1 MNIRIIRSVAV
12 LASVFV
18 LGCGSEVGDKDKVKL
33 IADESGIQYADL
45 VEGTGERCQ
54 VGDTIRVGYT
64 MRLRNGSLA
73 NTSED
78 GSGPIDLRLGGGGVI
93 KGWELGIPG
102 MRVGGV
108 RKLVIP
114 PALGFGS
121 QPKPNIPPN
130 SELTAEIK
138 LLEILDKAPRRDQSG
153 KEAKKIEPEK
163 KG

>member
-1 MNIRIIRSVAV
+1 MNVRIIWSLAV
-12 LASVFV
+12 LASVFL

-64 MRLRNGSLA
+64 TRLRNGMVA
-73 NTSED
+73 NTSDD
-78 GSGPIDLRLGGGGVI
+78 GSGPIDVHLGGGGVI

-130 SELTAEIK
+130 SELTVEIK
-138 LLEILDKAPRRDQSG
+138 LLEIVDKSPRRSPSS
-153 KEAKKIEPEK
+153 KEEK
-163 KG
+163 KPEQEKKD

>member
-1 MNIRIIRSVAV
+1 MNVRIIGSVAV
-12 LASVFV
+12 LASV
-18 LGCGSEVGDKDKVKL
+18 LLPGCGSEVGDKDKVKL

-54 VGDTIRVGYT
+54 VGDTVRVGYT
-64 MRLRNGSLA
+64 TRLRNGTIA
-73 NTSED
+73 NTSDD
-78 GSGPIDLRLGGGGVI
+78 GSGPIATRLGGGGVI

-114 PALGFGS
+114 PALAFGS
-121 QPKPNIPPN
+121 QAKPNIPPN

-138 LLEILDKAPRRDQSG
+138 LLEIIDKAPRRNQSG
-153 KEAKKIEPEK
+153 KEEKRPEPEK
-163 KG
+163 G